1 MERSSSSEQGGAA
14 AREGEEEEEC
24 RAATSELLQHSFL
37 RSLLAP
43 PKGPAPAADEE
54 ERLAEWLSEVL
65 LITQEAKQGLF
76 KANARCARTTRLR
89 DLARRRQKAPVRF
102 LGGHDHERILHVLG
116 RLAVQRLGFS
126 SERGG
131 C

>member
-37 RSLLAP
+37 RSLLAL
-43 PKGPAPAADEE
+43 PKGPAPAAAEE

-65 LITQEAKQGLF
+65 LITQRKPSRVYSKQTRDVR
-76 KANARCARTTRLR
+76 APRC
-89 DLARRRQKAPVRF
+89 
-102 LGGHDHERILHVLG
+102 
-116 RLAVQRLGFS
+116 
-126 SERGG
+126 
-131 C
+131 

>member
-1 MERSSSSEQGGAA
+1 MSRAGQ
-14 AREGEEEEEC
+14 RPEGEEEEQC
-24 RAATSELLQHSFL
+24 RAATSQLLLHSFL

-102 LGGHDHERILHVLG
+102 LVGHDHERILG

-131 C
+131 W